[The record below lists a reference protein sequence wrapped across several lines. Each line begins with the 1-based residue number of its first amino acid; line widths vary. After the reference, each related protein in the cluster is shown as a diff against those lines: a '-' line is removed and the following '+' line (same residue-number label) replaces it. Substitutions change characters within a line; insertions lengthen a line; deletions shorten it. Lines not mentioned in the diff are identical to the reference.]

1 VRLAFVSPL
10 PPAPTG
16 IADYA
21 AELVALL
28 AHAHAIEVFHAQ
40 AAVDSARL
48 PKDVV
53 AFPAAELLT
62 RHRARPYDVTVYQMG
77 NGRDHAFAYELLAR
91 VPGLLVL
98 HDLVLFHSRAAAFL
112 DSEPVRGWRANPAST
127 SARNAARPALA
138 AWRAE
143 LLYSYPTAGARLY
156 EAQLGTVGEL
166 LPYAYPLIRLPVE
179 ASRAVAVHSA
189 FVAEAVKAEVPRA
202 AVVQVPMPASAVTV
216 APSAVRTLRE
226 RLGIAADEIVV
237 GAFGLMTKE
246 KRIGSLAR
254 AFVRAVSRDAR
265 LRLLLVGPVPSR
277 EALDAQLDALGARTR
292 AIVTGRVPFE
302 DLPLYIEA
310 ADLVAHL
317 RYPTG
322 RETSAAL
329 LRVLA
334 QGRPTL
340 VSDLLHQ
347 ADLPMNA
354 VRRIDLAAED
364 RDLPEAILELAAAPD
379 ERRRLSAAAAAHVR
393 AMHGPER
400 VRAAWERALAITREQ
415 PDPPVL
421 DWPAHW
427 LPHAPGGV
435 LA

>member
-28 AHAHAIEVFHAQ
+28 APAHAIEVFHAQ
-40 AAVDSARL
+40 AAIDTRRL
-48 PKDVV
+48 PKGVV
-53 AFPAAELLT
+53 AHPAAELVA

-77 NGRDHAFAYELLAR
+77 NGRDHAFAYDLLAR

-112 DSEPVRGWRANPAST
+112 DSELVRAWRANPAST
-127 SARNAARPALA
+127 AARDAARPALD

-143 LLYSYPTAGARLY
+143 LLYSYPAEGERLY

-166 LPYAYPLIRLPVE
+166 LPYAYPLVRIPIE

-189 FVAEAVKAEVPRA
+189 FVAEAVKAEVPGA
-202 AVVQVPMPASAVTV
+202 AVVQVPMPASAVAV
-216 APSAVRTLRE
+216 APAAVRALRE
-226 RLGIAADEIVV
+226 RLGIAADDIVV
-237 GAFGLMTKE
+237 GAFGLMTRE
-246 KRIGSLAR
+246 KRIRSIAR
-254 AFVRAVSRDAR
+254 AVARAAARDPR
-265 LRLLLVGPVPSR
+265 LRLLLVGPVPER
-277 EALDAQLDALGARTR
+277 AALDSELDALGTAPRT
-292 AIVTGRVPFE
+292 IVTGRVPFE

-340 VSDLLHQ
+340 VSDLAHQ
-347 ADLPMNA
+347 ADLPEHA
-354 VRRIDLAAED
+354 VRRIDLAVEEQE
-364 RDLPEAILELAAAPD
+364 LPHALLELAASPE
-379 ERRRLSAAAAAHVR
+379 ERRILGAAAAAHVR
-393 AMHGPER
+393 AAHGPAV
-400 VRAAWERALAITREQ
+400 VRSAWESALAITRER
-415 PDPPVL
+415 PDPTPR

-427 LPHAPGGV
+427 LRQP
-435 LA
+435 

>member
-16 IADYA
+16 IADYT

-28 AHAHAIEVFHAQ
+28 APEHAIEVFHAQ
-40 AAVDSARL
+40 AAVDTGRL
-48 PKDVV
+48 PRGVV
-53 AFPAAELLT
+53 AFPAAELVA

-77 NGRDHAFAYELLAR
+77 NGRDHAFAYDLLAR

-112 DSEPVRGWRANPAST
+112 DSEPVRAWRANPAS
-127 SARNAARPALA
+127 SMARDAARPALD

-143 LLYSYPTAGARLY
+143 LLYSYPAEGARLY

-166 LPYAYPLIRLPVE
+166 LPYAYPLVRLPVE

-189 FVAEAVKAEVPRA
+189 FVAEAVMAEVPHA

-216 APSAVRTLRE
+216 APSAVRALRE
-226 RLGIAADEIVV
+226 RLGIAADDVVV

-246 KRIGSLAR
+246 KRIGSIAR
-254 AFVRAVSRDAR
+254 AVARAAARDAR
-265 LRLLLVGPVPSR
+265 LRLLLVGPVPDR
-277 EALDAQLDALGARTR
+277 AALDAELDALGARTR
-292 AIVTGRVPFE
+292 AIVTGRVSFE

-347 ADLPMNA
+347 ADLPFDA

-364 RDLPEAILELAAAPD
+364 RELPEAILELAAAPD
-379 ERRRLSAAAAAHVR
+379 ESRRMAARAAAHVR
-393 AMHGPER
+393 SAHGPEI
-400 VRAAWERALAITREQ
+400 VRSAWERALAITREQ
-415 PDPPVL
+415 PDPPAR

-427 LPHAPGGV
+427 LPHAPGGPR
-435 LA
+435 A